1 VVGVEQVY
9 VHVHRS
15 NKSAQ
20 ELYQKMGFEVMWM
33 QLIFIVLLASFFAFF
48 FLIAE
53 RIKKV
58 FTILIRWSKRQALNC

>member
-1 VVGVEQVY
+1 MFIFWYVLSTVGVEQVY

-33 QLIFIVLLASFFAFF
+33 H
-48 FLIAE
+48 
-53 RIKKV
+53 
-58 FTILIRWSKRQALNC
+58 